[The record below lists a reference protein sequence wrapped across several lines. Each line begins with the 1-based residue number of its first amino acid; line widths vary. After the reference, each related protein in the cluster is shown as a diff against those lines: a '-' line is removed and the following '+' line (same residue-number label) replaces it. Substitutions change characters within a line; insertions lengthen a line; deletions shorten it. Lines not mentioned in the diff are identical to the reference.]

1 MATPDPSTRARGEE
15 GTRSSDA
22 SGMSN
27 VAAAPLAPAD
37 DAAARARKWRAE
49 VYRGDMPQLTPRAVV
64 TGMLLGGVMSLSNLY
79 VGLKIGWSVGVTI
92 TACILAYA
100 LFSTLK
106 RVVPGLRRDE
116 FTILENN
123 MMSSVA
129 SAAGLMSSSVFVSA
143 IPALYLTVGQT
154 IAWPLLAAWAAA
166 VSLLGVFMAIPMKR
180 QQIDVE
186 QLPFPSGIATA
197 ETLTALHAR
206 GDDAAAKAWALGG
219 AGFFGALLS
228 WFRDAHARWMPF
240 NLPGDPLVPS
250 WTLGGQPL
258 LRLTLGVEPSVI
270 MLGAGAI
277 MGIRAGISLLVSAL
291 VCYGIVGPYVLNHG
305 FVPLEVYRQ
314 KWALWPGVGLLVS
327 SGLTA
332 FLWRWRTIVRA
343 LSGLRQHVGGQR
355 SQEPFPLADIE
366 APTSWFAGG
375 LALSGM
381 ACILLGAMFFQISV
395 WMGILAVLATF
406 LLALV
411 ASRATGETDVTP
423 VAALGKV
430 TQLVYGLLA
439 PGNMTTNL
447 MTASI
452 TGGAAIHTAD
462 LLTDWKAGYLLGANP
477 RKQVL
482 AQIFGVA
489 AGTIFAVP
497 AYLLL
502 VDPAELG
509 GNKWPA
515 PAAQVWAGVAKIVT
529 GGLSALPAGA
539 VEGIAL
545 GAGAGVVLAL
555 IEELVPKAY
564 KRYTLSSAAVGVAW
578 IVPGWNSVSL
588 FLGALLA
595 WALRRAKEREADK
608 FVIPVASG
616 LIAGESL
623 VAVLIAALVALRVL

>member
-1 MATPDPSTRARGEE
+1 MATPDPSGRARSGEGGE
-15 GTRSSDA
+15 SR
-22 SGMSN
+22 
-27 VAAAPLAPAD
+27 VATD

-49 VYRGDMPQLTPRAVV
+49 VYRGDMAQLTPRAVL
-64 TGMLLGGVMSLSNLY
+64 TGMLLGGVMTLSNLY

-100 LFSTLK
+100 LFSAMSRL
-106 RVVPGLRRDE
+106 VPRLRQNE

-123 MMSSVA
+123 MMASVA
-129 SAAGLMSSSVFVSA
+129 SAAGLMASSVFVSA
-143 IPALYLTVGQT
+143 VPALYLTVRQT
-154 IAWPLLAAWAAA
+154 IAWPLLAAWGAS

-186 QLPFPSGIATA
+186 QLRFPSGVATA

-206 GDDAAAKAWALGG
+206 ESGAEGRAWALGG
-219 AGFFGALLS
+219 AGAFGALVS

-250 WTLGGQPL
+250 WTIGGQPL
-258 LRLTLGVEPSVI
+258 GRLSLGVETSVI

-277 MGIRAGISLLVSAL
+277 IGIRVGISLLVSAL
-291 VCYGIVGPYVLNHG
+291 VCYGIVGPYVLNQG

-314 KWALWPGVGLLVS
+314 RWALWPGVGLLVS

-332 FLWRWRTIVRA
+332 FLWRWRTIARA
-343 LSGLRQHVGGQR
+343 MAGLRRQLRGQVR
-355 SQEPFPLADIE
+355 GEPFPLSDLETPPSFFWAG
-366 APTSWFAGG
+366 FA
-375 LALSGM
+375 ASGV
-381 ACILLGAMFFQISV
+381 ACILLGAMFFQISL
-395 WMGILAVLATF
+395 WMGVTAVVATF

-423 VAALGKV
+423 VAAMGKL
-430 TQLVYGLLA
+430 TQLVYGWLA

-462 LLTDWKAGYLLGANP
+462 LLTDLKAGYLLGANP
-477 RKQVL
+477 RKQVI

-489 AGTIFAVP
+489 AGTLFAVP

-502 VDPAELG
+502 VDPAEIG
-509 GNKWPA
+509 GDKWPA

-529 GGLSALPAGA
+529 GGLAALPAGA
-539 VEGIAL
+539 AQGIAW
-545 GAGAGVVLAL
+545 GAAAGFVLAL
-555 IEELVPKAY
+555 VEELVPKAY
-564 KRYTLSSAAVGVAW
+564 KRYTLSAAAVGVAW

-588 FLGALLA
+588 FLGAFIA
-595 WALRRAKEREADK
+595 WALRRVDERRADQY
-608 FVIPVASG
+608 VVPVASG

-623 VAVLIAALVALRVL
+623 SAVLIAALVALRVL

>member
-1 MATPDPSTRARGEE
+1 MPASKAPEGAKGEE
-15 GTRSSDA
+15 IARSSGA
-22 SGMSN
+22 STAS
-27 VAAAPLAPAD
+27 AAPAVGAAD
-37 DAAARARKWRAE
+37 DAARRARKWRAE
-49 VYRGDMPQLTPRAVV
+49 VYRGDMPQLTARAVV
-64 TGMLLGGVMSLSNLY
+64 TGMLLGGIMSLSNLY

-100 LFSTLK
+100 VYSSLA
-106 RVVPGLRRDE
+106 RVIPRLRENE

-143 IPALYLTVGQT
+143 VPALYLTVRQ
-154 IAWPLLAAWAAA
+154 ALPWPLLAAWAAS

-180 QQIDVE
+180 QQIDIE
-186 QLPFPSGIATA
+186 QLPFPSGIAA
-197 ETLTALHAR
+197 AATLTALHAR
-206 GDDAAAKAWALGG
+206 ETGAEDKAWALGG
-219 AGFFGALLS
+219 AGVFGALVS

-240 NLPGDPLVPS
+240 NLPGDPLVPA
-250 WTLGGQPL
+250 WTIAGQPL
-258 LRLTLGVEPSVI
+258 SRLSLGIEPSVI

-277 MGIRAGISLLVSAL
+277 IGIRVGVSLLVSAL
-291 VCYGIVGPYVLNHG
+291 VCYGVVGPYVLNHG
-305 FVPLEVYRQ
+305 FVGLEVYRQ
-314 KWALWPGVGLLVS
+314 RWALWPGVGLLVS

-343 LSGLRQHVGGQR
+343 VAGLYHLLRGQR
-355 SQEPFPLADIE
+355 SSEPYPLADLE
-366 APTSWFAGG
+366 APPSWLAGG
-375 LALSGM
+375 LVISGL
-381 ACILLGAMFFQISV
+381 ACIILGAMFFQISIA
-395 WMGILAVLATF
+395 MGLVAVLATF

-411 ASRATGETDVTP
+411 ASRASGETDFTP
-423 VAALGKV
+423 IAAMGKV

-452 TGGAAIHTAD
+452 TGGAAVHTAD
-462 LLTDWKAGYLLGANP
+462 LLVDWKAGYLLGANP
-477 RKQVL
+477 RKQLL

-489 AGTIFAVP
+489 AGTMFAVP

-502 VDPAELG
+502 VDPDELG
-509 GNKWPA
+509 SDKWPA
-515 PAAQVWAGVAKIVT
+515 PAAQVWAGVARIVT
-529 GGLSALPAGA
+529 GGLGALPPGAAAGI
-539 VEGIAL
+539 GL
-545 GAGAGVVLAL
+545 GAAAGGILAL
-555 IEELVPKAY
+555 VEELVPTAY

-595 WALRRAKEREADK
+595 WVFQRQTGQRAEKY
-608 FVIPVASG
+608 VIPVASG

-623 VAVLIAALVALRVL
+623 VAVLLAALVAMRVL

>member
-1 MATPDPSTRARGEE
+1 MTGSDDDANDRAR
-15 GTRSSDA
+15 R
-22 SGMSN
+22 
-27 VAAAPLAPAD
+27 
-37 DAAARARKWRAE
+37 WRHE
-49 VYRGDMPQLTPRAVV
+49 VYRENMPQLTARAVLM
-64 TGMLLGGVMSLSNLY
+64 GMLLGGVMTLSNLY

-100 LFSTLK
+100 LFSGLT
-106 RVVPGLRRDE
+106 RVVPALRDKE

-129 SAAGLMSSSVFVSA
+129 SAAGCMSSSVFVTA

-154 IAWPLLAAWAAA
+154 LPWPLLTAWAAS

-206 GDDAAAKAWALGG
+206 GAEAGQKAWALGG
-219 AGFFGALLS
+219 ASFLGAFVS
-228 WFRDAHARWMPF
+228 WFRDAHAKWMPF
-240 NLPGDPLVPS
+240 NLPGQPFIPS
-250 WTLGGQPL
+250 VTLGGQPL
-258 LRLTLGVEPSVI
+258 SRLSLGIEPSVI
-270 MLGAGAI
+270 LLGAGAI
-277 MGIRAGISLLVSAL
+277 IGIRAGVSLLVSAL

-305 FVPLEVYRQ
+305 FVGLEVYRQ

-332 FLWRWRTIVRA
+332 FLWRWRTIARA
-343 LSGLRQHVGGQR
+343 LAGLGRMIKGAKTAER
-355 SQEPFPLADIE
+355 FPLADLE
-366 APTSWFAGG
+366 APPSWFAVGFAVS
-375 LALSGM
+375 AL
-381 ACILLGAMFFQISV
+381 ACIILGAMFFQISV
-395 WMGILAVLATF
+395 WMGVIAVGATF
-406 LLALV
+406 FLALV
-411 ASRATGETDVTP
+411 ASRATGETDFTP
-423 VAALGKV
+423 VAAMGKV

-462 LLTDWKAGYLLGANP
+462 LLVDLKAGYLLGANP
-477 RKQVL
+477 KKQVI
-482 AQIFGVA
+482 AQMFGVA

-509 GNKWPA
+509 SDRWPA
-515 PAAQVWAGVAKIVT
+515 PAAQVWAGVAKILT
-529 GGLSALPAGA
+529 SGLGALPTGA
-539 VEGIAL
+539 ADGIL
-545 GAGAGVVLAL
+545 IGAAAGVVIAL
-555 IEELVPKAY
+555 VEELVPKAS
-564 KRYTLSSAAVGVAW
+564 KKYTLSSAAVGIAW
-578 IVPGWNSVSL
+578 IIPGYNSVSL

-595 WALRRAKEREADK
+595 WAFARVSRPKAERYSIA
-608 FVIPVASG
+608 VASG

-623 VAVLIAALVALRVL
+623 VAVLIAALVALGVLGG